1 VHSRIDRSKCLFHC
15 PSGGPRGLGARD
27 NLHVVFI
34 SISVIEGIVGA
45 DRSTLILQE
54 FISLKRKSL
63 GMATSTSNKMY
74 MLSNS
79 QVAVCRSGTPPRPM
93 SSPRPLDRA
102 GSNAACVPSWDG
114 GQRVA
119 SGADEAVWKHS
130 QFGVA
135 LNRNALFSTSAEV
148 GSGKASRH
156 PSTASSS
163 RVRYRHVHS
172 SSAFDYPQ
180 VSSSSPAGHSNV
192 PSSTTVRYMQQQHSY
207 TVPSSSTV
215 GYCNVPSSSMVRY
228 TEQQDSSGMPSS
240 SSRGY
245 SNYCSPS
252 TVLYMQQQHSY
263 TVLVLLQWGT
273 AMYPVPLW
281 CDIPSN
287 SIPLECHVP
296 LQVGTVRL
304 QYCTCSN
311 DNLHQ
316 CAPLWL

>member
-1 VHSRIDRSKCLFHC
+1 
-15 PSGGPRGLGARD
+15 
-27 NLHVVFI
+27 
-34 SISVIEGIVGA
+34 
-45 DRSTLILQE
+45 
-54 FISLKRKSL
+54 
-63 GMATSTSNKMY
+63 M
-74 MLSNS
+74 
-79 QVAVCRSGTPPRPM
+79 
-93 SSPRPLDRA
+93 
-102 GSNAACVPSWDG
+102 
-114 GQRVA
+114 A

-172 SSAFDYPQ
+172 SSAFDYP
-180 VSSSSPAGHSNV
+180 
-192 PSSTTVRYMQQQHSY
+192 